1 MKNFLLFFLLPLFIE
16 GMFGESVT
24 VTVTVGDSVTLHT
37 GLIEIKE
44 EDLLEWRFGAQRDRI
59 ARVRKDSKPTTYDV
73 PDGRFGDR
81 LKADGQTGDLT
92 ITNITSEHAGPYEIS
107 NNTKVIITFKFVV
120 VSADKHPSVLVGEFV
135 TLPTGVTD
143 TKTYDVMRWRFEDQ
157 KSPIAEVNRMT
168 GNVSYDGAGEKFK
181 DRLQMDYW
189 TGSLTITS
197 TRNTDSGKYE
207 VDLIKSSKYTIH
219 KSFTVTVRGEI
230 KSVSVK
236 EGESIALNTDSEI
249 QRHDSAMWMFEDNI
263 LVSIQNNFINLGPD
277 ERFRDRLQL
286 DSHTGS
292 LTIMNTRITDSGY
305 YTQTISSSKRI
316 IHNKF
321 RVTVN
326 DSGSGSG
333 SGLSAVAAGIFAVFF
348 GVAAGVV
355 IYQYRRIS
363 KLQRQIQ
370 ETLPGTGES
379 EDLKL

>member
-219 KSFTVTVRGEI
+219 KSFTVTVR
-230 KSVSVK
+230 
-236 EGESIALNTDSEI
+236 
-249 QRHDSAMWMFEDNI
+249 
-263 LVSIQNNFINLGPD
+263 
-277 ERFRDRLQL
+277 
-286 DSHTGS
+286 
-292 LTIMNTRITDSGY
+292 
-305 YTQTISSSKRI
+305 
-316 IHNKF
+316 
-321 RVTVN
+321 